1 MRTALQIKPEV
12 NIRLESLRH
21 AGRGEVVCIRTTT
34 RPDYEVNPDDCNDGD
49 DDYTREKV
57 LFLHCRIL
65 ALLLSYSD
73 EPRVPPCGLT
83 SLFSLSID
91 VRYGGTRHLED

>member
-1 MRTALQIKPEV
+1 M
-12 NIRLESLRH
+12 
-21 AGRGEVVCIRTTT
+21 T
-34 RPDYEVNPDDCNDGD
+34 RSDYEVNPDDCNDGD

-57 LFLHCRIL
+57 LFLHCRML

-73 EPRVPPCGLT
+73 EPRVPLCGLT

-91 VRYGGTRHLED
+91 VGYGGTRHLEDRLVGAANNKTRIAHRCDHADDAARSDHFI